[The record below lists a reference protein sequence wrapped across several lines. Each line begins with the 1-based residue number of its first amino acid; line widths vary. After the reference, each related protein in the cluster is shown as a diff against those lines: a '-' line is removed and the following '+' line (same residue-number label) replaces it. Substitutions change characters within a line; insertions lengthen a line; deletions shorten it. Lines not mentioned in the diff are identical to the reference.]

1 MAWVFNSPLRGRGK
15 LSPLTTSTS
24 VNNCYLYTSVFSRPV
39 QARGI
44 RFPEPGKFFECRIR
58 LPGLFGIQI
67 TAQGMQ
73 LTSGIRNLNSTFQS
87 QESSNWNLE
96 STARNLESNHD
107 SLGFPCVGW
116 HCALVQIRSFLH
128 FNVKKLLSILYLKS
142 CLNVRWW
149 NLWNYP
155 LTPPLTQR

>member
-1 MAWVFNSPLRGRGK
+1 MAWVFNSPLRGLGK
-15 LSPLTTSTS
+15 WSPLTTSTPP
-24 VNNCYLYTSVFSRPV
+24 R
-39 QARGI
+39 ARRI
-44 RFPEPGKFFECRIR
+44 RFPESGKFFACRIR
-58 LPGLFGIQI
+58 RRGLFGIQN

-73 LTSGIRNLNSTFQS
+73 LKKWIRHLNSTFQS
-87 QESSNWNLE
+87 QESSTWNLE

-107 SLGFPCVGW
+107 CLGFHCMGW